1 MLLAA
6 SSGSSGSSNNFLLP
20 NMTFFVELLAFIV
33 ILGLIARYILPP
45 IQRAIQQRQEE
56 IQNALDQAEQA
67 KRERVAADEEY
78 RAKLEEARHEARTVI
93 ERANRMAEQLR
104 EDARTK
110 GQEEY
115 DRVVARADTD
125 IQRATERAREEL
137 RLQVADLVI
146 AAAERVIGQELDAG
160 RHRALIDEAIAGVG
174 TGEATGASSR

>member
-6 SSGSSGSSNNFLLP
+6 SSGSSNNFLLP

-33 ILGLIARYILPP
+33 ILGLIAKYILPP
-45 IQRAIQQRQEE
+45 ISRAMQKREEE
-56 IQNALDQAEQA
+56 IRNALDQAEQA

-78 RAKLEEARHEARTVI
+78 RAKLDEARHEARTVI

-110 GQEEY
+110 GQDEY
-115 DRVVARADTD
+115 DRVVARADAD
-125 IQRATERAREEL
+125 IQRAAERAREEL

-146 AAAERVIGQELDAG
+146 AAAERVIGQELDPS

-174 TGEATGASSR
+174 TGEATGASPR

>member
-6 SSGSSGSSNNFLLP
+6 SGSSNNFLLP

-33 ILGLIARYILPP
+33 ILGLIAKYILPP
-45 IQRAIQQRQEE
+45 IRRAMEQREQE

-67 KRERVAADEEY
+67 KRERLAADEEY
-78 RAKLEEARHEARTVI
+78 RAKLEEARQEARTVI
-93 ERANRMAEQLR
+93 ERSNRMAEQLR
-104 EDARTK
+104 DEARSK

-115 DRVVARADTD
+115 DRVVARAEAD

-146 AAAERVIGQELDAG
+146 AAAERVIGEELDLE
-160 RHRALIDEAIAGVG
+160 RHRGLIEEAIAGVG
-174 TGEATGASSR
+174 TGEAASAGQA

>member
-6 SSGSSGSSNNFLLP
+6 SNGSSNNFLLP

-33 ILGLIARYILPP
+33 ILGLIAKYILPP
-45 IQRAIQQRQEE
+45 IRRAMEQREQE

-67 KRERVAADEEY
+67 KRERLAADEEY
-78 RAKLEEARHEARTVI
+78 RAKLDEARQEARTVI
-93 ERANRMAEQLR
+93 ERSNRMADQLR
-104 EDARTK
+104 EEARSK

-115 DRVVARADTD
+115 DRVVARAEAD

-146 AAAERVIGQELDAG
+146 AAAERVIGEELDPT
-160 RHRALIDEAIAGVG
+160 RHRALIEEAIAGVG
-174 TGEATGASSR
+174 TGEAAGAGPR

>member
-6 SSGSSGSSNNFLLP
+6 TSGSSGSSNNFLLP
-20 NMTFFVELLAFIV
+20 NMTFFVELIAFII

-45 IQRAIQQRQEE
+45 IQRAIQQRQDE
-56 IQNALDQAEQA
+56 IQDALTQAEQA
-67 KRERVAADEEY
+67 KQEKLVADQEY
-78 RAKLEEARHEARTVI
+78 RAKLDEARHEARTVI

-104 EDARTK
+104 EDARNK

-115 DRVVARADTD
+115 DRVVARADAD

-146 AAAERVIGQELDAG
+146 AAAERVIGEELDPE
-160 RHRALIDEAIAGVG
+160 RHRALIDQAIAGVG
-174 TGEATGASSR
+174 TGEPTRASPR

>member
-6 SSGSSGSSNNFLLP
+6 SGSSNNFLLP
-20 NMTFFVELLAFIV
+20 NMTFFVELIAFII
-33 ILGLIARYILPP
+33 ILGLIAKYILPP

-56 IQNALDQAEQA
+56 IQNALESAEQA

-93 ERANRMAEQLR
+93 ERANRMADQLR

-115 DRVVARADTD
+115 DRVVARADAD

-146 AAAERVIGQELDAG
+146 AAAERVIGQELDPD
-160 RHRALIDEAIAGVG
+160 RHRGLIDEAIAGVG
-174 TGEATGASSR
+174 TGEATGASPR